1 MRDKGRW
8 RPELWEIRDRKIGC
22 MVAGQNSKRDKRET
36 EARVEP
42 LPGQEALSRVPQAW
56 VQSPC
61 VLTCP
66 SETTAKIPGARACT
80 QVLRNGPMSS
90 EPFQGGPGHSLKDRF
105 AGWIEAS
112 CGQKES

>member
-1 MRDKGRW
+1 
-8 RPELWEIRDRKIGC
+8 

-36 EARVEP
+36 QARVEP
-42 LPGQEALSRVPQAW
+42 LPGQEALSRVPQTW

-61 VLTCP
+61 VLTYP
-66 SETTAKIPGARACT
+66 SETTAKIPGARACM

-112 CGQKES
+112 YGQKES